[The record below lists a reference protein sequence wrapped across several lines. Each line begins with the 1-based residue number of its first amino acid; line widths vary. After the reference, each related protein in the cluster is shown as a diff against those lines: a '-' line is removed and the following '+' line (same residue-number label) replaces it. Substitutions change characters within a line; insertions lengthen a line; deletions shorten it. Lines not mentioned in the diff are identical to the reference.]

1 MARLP
6 LWLHYVD
13 DRTVSLAVCPNCG
26 KVKVNSNP
34 CGFDHLAALVEFRES
49 VDRNFPDVAAQ
60 AEVLAELAAEAD
72 GDVNR

>member
-6 LWLHYVD
+6 LWLHSVD

-34 CGFDHLAALVEFRES
+34 CGFDHLAALIEFRES
-49 VDRNFPDVAAQ
+49 VDHRTPSVADQ
-60 AEVLAELAAEAD
+60 AEVLAEMASESD
-72 GDVNR
+72 GEVNR

>member
-1 MARLP
+1 MRLP

-26 KVKVNSNP
+26 KVKVNSDP
-34 CGFDHLAALVEFRES
+34 CGFDHLAALIEFEWQTVERRTLS
-49 VDRNFPDVAAQ
+49 VADQ
-60 AEVLAELAAEAD
+60 AEVLAEMAAEAD